1 MPTGYATLSLSL
13 PLLAPVLNTQGLTV
27 PCLDGTKPVLAC
39 LCPASQ
45 AGRQRAHPLRTSM
58 VVERA

>member
-1 MPTGYATLSLSL
+1 MPRGYATLSLSL
-13 PLLAPVLNTQGLTV
+13 PLLVPVLTTQGLLV
-27 PCLDGTKPVLAC
+27 PCLDGTKPVLAS

-45 AGRQRAHPLRTSM
+45 AGCQHACPLRTSM